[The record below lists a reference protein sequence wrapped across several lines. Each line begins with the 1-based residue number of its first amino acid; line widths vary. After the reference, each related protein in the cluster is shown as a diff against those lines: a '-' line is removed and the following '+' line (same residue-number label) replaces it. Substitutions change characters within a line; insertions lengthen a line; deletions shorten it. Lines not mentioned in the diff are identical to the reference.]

1 MKIGLIHEGK
11 IPADNRVALTPAKCA
26 FIERLF
32 SCKIIVE
39 PSPTRC
45 FSDAEFEAEGIEVSS
60 DLSDCDFLMGIKEV
74 PIDRLVAGKTYLFFS
89 HTIKKQPHNRALLQ
103 AVLEKKITLIDYEV
117 LTDDYN
123 QRLIAFG
130 KFAGMVGAHNGILGY
145 GLRTGAFTLP
155 RMKDVESYA
164 EARSIYKITPFPPLS
179 VVVSGG
185 GRVAKGA
192 MEVLLDMGFKKV
204 APTDFLVEK
213 FDKPV
218 FTQIHPID
226 YVARKDGEPF
236 EKADFYRNPSDFRS
250 TFAKFYRKTDIF
262 INCIFFD
269 RRAPMFFSAEDMKQP
284 DFRIKMIADVSCDLM
299 PTSSLPSTIK
309 TTTIEDPFFGFDIFQ
324 NTKSNNS
331 FLGNAV
337 TMMTIDNLPN
347 ELPRDASEYF
357 GEQFIINILPEL
369 QAILRGDTSKIIDR
383 AMITTAGRLTT
394 KYRYLEDYVLDDN

>member
-26 FIERLF
+26 FVERLF
-32 SCKIIVE
+32 PCKIIVE

-45 FSDAEFEAEGIEVSS
+45 FSDAEFEAENIAVSA
-60 DLSDCDFLMGIKEV
+60 DLNDCDFLMGIKEV
-74 PIDRLVAGKTYLFFS
+74 PIQRLMVGKTYLFFS

-130 KFAGMVGAHNGILGY
+130 KFAGMVGAHNGIMGY

-155 RMKDVESYA
+155 RMKDLESYA
-164 EARSIYKITPFPPLS
+164 DARRVYKATNLPPLS
-179 VVVSGG
+179 IVVSGG

-213 FDKPV
+213 FETPV

-236 EKADFYRNPSDFRS
+236 EKADFYRNPSEFRS
-250 TFAKFYRKTDIF
+250 TFPKFYRKTDVF

-269 RRAPMFFSAEDMKQP
+269 RRAPMFFSADEMKQP
-284 DFRIKMIADVSCDLM
+284 DFRIKMIADVSCDMM

-309 TTTIEDPFFGFDIFQ
+309 STTIEDPFFGFDVF
-324 NTKSNNS
+324 KNNEADS
-331 FLGNAV
+331 PFSGNAV

-369 QAILRGDTSKIIDR
+369 QAILRGESSKIIER
-383 AMITTAGRLTT
+383 AMITKDGRLTN
-394 KYRYLEDYVLDDN
+394 KYRYLEDYVQF

>member
-11 IPADNRVALTPAKCA
+11 IPKDNRVALTPAKCA
-26 FIERLF
+26 FVERLF

-45 FSDAEFEAEGIEVSS
+45 FSDAEYQAEGITVST
-60 DLSDCDFLMGIKEV
+60 DLSQCDCLMGIKEV
-74 PIDRLVAGKTYLFFS
+74 PIDRLMAGKTYLFFS
-89 HTIKKQPHNRALLQ
+89 HTIKKQAHNRGLLQ

-123 QRLIAFG
+123 QRLMAFG

-145 GLRTGAFTLP
+145 GLRTGAFDLP
-155 RMKDVESYA
+155 RMRDLESYA
-164 EARSIYKITPFPPLS
+164 DARKVYKQTSFPPLS
-179 VVVSGG
+179 IVVSGG
-185 GRVAKGA
+185 GRVSKGA

-204 APTDFLVEK
+204 APTDFLVEQ
-213 FDKPV
+213 FDTPV
-218 FTQIHPID
+218 FTQIHPLD

-236 EKADFYRNPSDFRS
+236 EKPDFYRNPTEFRS
-250 TFAKFYRKTDIF
+250 TFAKFYRRTDVF

-269 RRAPMFFSAEDMKQP
+269 RRAPMFFTAEQMKQP
-284 DFRIKMIADVSCDLM
+284 DFRIKMIADVSCDMM
-299 PTSSLPSTIK
+299 PYSSLPSTIK
-309 TTTIEDPFFGFDIFQ
+309 STTIDQPFFGFDVFK
-324 NTKSNNS
+324 NAEADNP
-331 FLGNAV
+331 FAGNAV

-369 QAILRGDTSKIIDR
+369 QAILRGEPSKIIER
-383 AMITTAGRLTT
+383 AMITQKGRLTN
-394 KYRYLEDYVLDDN
+394 KYRYLEDYVQP

>member
-11 IPADNRVALTPAKCA
+11 VPADNRVALTPAKCA

-39 PSPTRC
+39 PSHTRC
-45 FSDAEFEAEGIEVSS
+45 FSDAEYIAEGITVSA
-60 DLSDCDFLMGIKEV
+60 DLSNCDFLLGIKEV
-74 PIDRLVAGKTYLFFS
+74 PIPRLMIGKPYLFFS
-89 HTIKKQPHNRALLQ
+89 HTIKKQPHNRTLLQ
-103 AVLEKKITLIDYEV
+103 TVLEKKITLIDYEV

-145 GLRTGAFTLP
+145 GLRTGAFSLP
-155 RMKDVESYA
+155 RMKDLESYA
-164 EARSIYKITPFPPLS
+164 DARRVYEETNFPPLS
-179 VVVSGG
+179 IVVSGG
-185 GRVAKGA
+185 GRVSKGS

-213 FDKPV
+213 FDTPI

-236 EKADFYRNPSDFRS
+236 EKADFYKNPGDFRS

-269 RRAPMFFSAEDMKQP
+269 RRAPMFFSAEEMKQP
-284 DFRIKMIADVSCDLM
+284 DFRIKTIADVSCDMM
-299 PTSSLPSTIK
+299 PTSSIPSTIK
-309 TTTIEDPFFGFDIFQ
+309 TTTIEDPFFGFDVF
-324 NTKSNNS
+324 KNNES
-331 FLGNAV
+331 ENAFAGNAV

-369 QAILRGDTSKIIDR
+369 QAILRGEPSKIIER
-383 AMITTAGRLTT
+383 AMIAKDGRLTN
-394 KYRYLEDYVLDDN
+394 KYRYLEDYVQ